1 MTQSYKEALR
11 IINENIDVLH
21 ATAKLLL
28 EKEKITGEEFRA
40 LFKKDDAVNI
50 VEDKEALNAEPQS
63 EA

>member
-1 MTQSYKEALR
+1 ML
-11 IINENIDVLH
+11 V
-21 ATAKLLL
+21 

-50 VEDKEALNAEPQS
+50 VEDKEALNAEPQG